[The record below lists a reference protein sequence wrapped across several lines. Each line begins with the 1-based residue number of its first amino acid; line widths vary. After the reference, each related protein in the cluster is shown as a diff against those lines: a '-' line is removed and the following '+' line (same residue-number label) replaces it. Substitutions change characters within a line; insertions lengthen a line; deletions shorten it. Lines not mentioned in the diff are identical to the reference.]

1 MWRRSDFGR
10 LSQLRG
16 VFSTTPMSTLTAS
29 TPPKY
34 FSKLADSL
42 FLQNPLQVMS
52 DLDRPN
58 IFIKIHKRKPSFGS
72 ESYERIQFE
81 RK

>member
-1 MWRRSDFGR
+1 
-10 LSQLRG
+10 
-16 VFSTTPMSTLTAS
+16 
-29 TPPKY
+29 
-34 FSKLADSL
+34 
-42 FLQNPLQVMS
+42 MS

-81 RK
+81 RKWTKEKIDRLSFYNYLPATKMVWLCI